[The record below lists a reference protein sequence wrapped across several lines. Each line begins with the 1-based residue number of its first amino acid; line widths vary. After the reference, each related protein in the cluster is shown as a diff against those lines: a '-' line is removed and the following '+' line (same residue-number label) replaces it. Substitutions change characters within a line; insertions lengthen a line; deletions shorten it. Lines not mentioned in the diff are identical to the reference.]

1 MQEVTASEIAARVS
15 LLERD
20 IAEQKS
26 RLDRLERA
34 MGDLVA
40 EVKDGLKG
48 VMEQIPAAITQMQS
62 KVTFELQ
69 AAITAHELAERMHW
83 ESIDAARAARSDD
96 ERRYR
101 SNIYISLGSVFV
113 GLVAIL
119 VTLWVGRA

>member
-26 RLDRLERA
+26 HLDRLERA

-48 VMEQIPAAITQMQS
+48 VMEQIPAAIAQMQA

-69 AAITAHELAERMHW
+69 AAITQHELAERMHW
-83 ESIDAARAARSDD
+83 EAIDAARAARADD
-96 ERRYR
+96 ERRY
-101 SNIYISLGSVFV
+101 
-113 GLVAIL
+113 
-119 VTLWVGRA
+119 

>member
-26 RLDRLERA
+26 HLDRLERA

-48 VMEQIPAAITQMQS
+48 VMEQIPAAIAQMQA

-69 AAITAHELAERMHW
+69 AAITQHELAERMHW
-83 ESIDAARAARSDD
+83 EAIDAARAARADD

>member
-20 IAEQKS
+20 LAEQKA
-26 RLDRLERA
+26 RLERLEKS

-40 EVKDGLKG
+40 EVKDGLRS
-48 VMEQIPAAITQMQS
+48 VMDQIPAAIAQMQA

-69 AAITAHELAERMHW
+69 AAITQHELAERMHW
-83 ESIDAARAARSDD
+83 EAIDAARAARADD

-119 VTLWVGRA
+119 VTLWVGHA